1 MTVMSYI
8 AYPTKLGLEQLCT
21 DLKKINGVDIERS
34 ENKDVVIVVTTFE
47 SKAEEERIEKE
58 LKELSSLQCL
68 ALVYAGNEEEMI
80 NEKLNN

>member
-34 ENKDVVIVVTTFE
+34 ENKEVVIVVTTFE
-47 SKAEEERIEKE
+47 SKDEEERIEKE
-58 LKELSSLQCL
+58 LKDLSSLQCL
-68 ALVYAGNEEEMI
+68 ALVYAGNEEKMI

>member
-1 MTVMSYI
+1 MSYI

-34 ENKDVVIVVTTFE
+34 ENKEVVIVVTTFE
-47 SKAEEERIEKE
+47 SKDEEERIEKE
-58 LKELSSLQCL
+58 LKDLSSLQCL
-68 ALVYAGNEEEMI
+68 ALVYAGNEEKMI